1 MISPRQ
7 PAIGLL
13 TLSLCFASSCKNFEI
28 PLTTPEPI
36 KIDPIDVKIRLDV
49 YQHGEGGDA
58 SGRKDQELEDANL
71 RTTNRTGEVQKLKDD
86 RIIGENH
93 RGLLSI
99 RNVPEDAKYA
109 VYARQIVEAE
119 NKDRLLLMR
128 DHARQ
133 RGVMLHDIEGE
144 QSADKVRSA
153 IPGEWIEVPG
163 EKDGEFQWVQKKGAP
178 GS

>member
-1 MISPRQ
+1 MNFLPLIYLG
-7 PAIGLL
+7 I
-13 TLSLCFASSCKNFEI
+13 FAFVMSFGSGCRSFEV
-28 PLTTPEPI
+28 PVTTPEPI

-49 YQHGEGGDA
+49 YQHGEGGET
-58 SGRKDQELEDANL
+58 SEVKTRELEDANK
-71 RTTNRTGEVQKLKDD
+71 RATNRTGEVQKLKDD
-86 RIIGENH
+86 RILGENH

-99 RNVPEDAKYA
+99 RKVPEDAKYA
-109 VYARQIVEAE
+109 EYARGVVEAE

-144 QSADKVRSA
+144 QSADKARSA

-163 EKDGEFQWVQKKGAP
+163 EKEGEYQWIEKQGAP
-178 GS
+178 SS